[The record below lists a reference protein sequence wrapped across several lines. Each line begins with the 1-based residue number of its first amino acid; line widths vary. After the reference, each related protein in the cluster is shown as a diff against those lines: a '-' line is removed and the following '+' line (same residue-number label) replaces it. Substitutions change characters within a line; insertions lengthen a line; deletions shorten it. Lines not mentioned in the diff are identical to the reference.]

1 MPPREVR
8 LIAVGTVPRLNGKYW
23 GGDAPRPAVKTL
35 GLASSMYEVLKLPAC
50 ASLLGPSVP

>member
-23 GGDAPRPAVKTL
+23 GGDAPGPAVKTL
-35 GLASSMYEVLKLPAC
+35 GLASSMYEMLR
-50 ASLLGPSVP
+50 